1 MSFRDYLAIGSLHF
15 SLTIHSE
22 CTPFNRRFI
31 MGVEVFMHCPF
42 RPFIRN
48 LLGWR
53 SPRLGPVVRGI
64 GLEFTERG
72 VLRTSENDDAT
83 LFSALIFTSVI

>member
-1 MSFRDYLAIGSLHF
+1 
-15 SLTIHSE
+15 
-22 CTPFNRRFI
+22 

-42 RPFIRN
+42 IRS

-64 GLEFTERG
+64 GLEFTECG
-72 VLRTSENDDAT
+72 VLRTSENDDAA
-83 LFSALIFTSVI
+83 LFSALIFTLVI